1 MTKYIITY
9 DLKNSP
15 ARNYSTLIFAIKN
28 IGPWWHYLES
38 TWIIKTDLNA
48 GQVWNYLYT
57 HINGNDRL
65 LIVKIEPYDKGGWLP
80 QDAWAWL
87 NS

>member
-1 MTKYIITY
+1 MNKYIITY

-15 ARNYSTLIFAIKN
+15 ARNYGNLILAIKN

-48 GQVWNYLYT
+48 GQIWNCLYT

-65 LIVKIEPYDKGGWLP
+65 LIVKIEPYDKGGWLTK
-80 QDAWAWL
+80 DAWDWL